1 MFIHC
6 SGQQQSDD
14 GAKLWPLSH
23 LPKLDLHPQNI
34 IKLAKTEEKK
44 ITGKS
49 ILFYKT
55 NCFLRNSV
63 SHKVKSIF
71 MASSP
76 KLGENL
82 SVLENDWSIKKTFIL
97 IKVARSSN

>member
-6 SGQQQSDD
+6 SGQQESDD

-34 IKLAKTEEKK
+34 IKLARNEEKK

-49 ILFYKT
+49 ILFLQ
-55 NCFLRNSV
+55 N
-63 SHKVKSIF
+63 
-71 MASSP
+71 
-76 KLGENL
+76 KLLFKEFSFSQSKIYFYGI
-82 SVLENDWSIKKTFIL
+82 VT
-97 IKVARSSN
+97 